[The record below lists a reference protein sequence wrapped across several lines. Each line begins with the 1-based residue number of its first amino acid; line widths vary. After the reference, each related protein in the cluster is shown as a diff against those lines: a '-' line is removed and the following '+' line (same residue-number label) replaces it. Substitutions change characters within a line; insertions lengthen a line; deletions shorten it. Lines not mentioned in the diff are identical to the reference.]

1 MAGEAQDDTRDLVN
15 QLFATATAMLE
26 DASDIAVAGQSSR
39 QSLAE
44 LMELADQLNVEAE
57 KIATIAR
64 AARVIAAG

>member
-1 MAGEAQDDTRDLVN
+1 QDDTRDLVN